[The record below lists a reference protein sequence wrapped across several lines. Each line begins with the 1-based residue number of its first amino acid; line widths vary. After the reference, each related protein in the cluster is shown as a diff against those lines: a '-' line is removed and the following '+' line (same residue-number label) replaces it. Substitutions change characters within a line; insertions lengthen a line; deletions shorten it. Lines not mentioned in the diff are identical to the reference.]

1 MNDGI
6 DIYPVNNMFGAELLM
21 NMDKKNGGGSSNMS
35 PRTDSGLDIE
45 FDDLNNLE
53 KELNNLSD
61 DISIHSSS
69 NLNFSNNLFDD
80 NASISSNVKFNDEP
94 TLGKTTSTKFKEDKT
109 TWDGYQKINNIP
121 LNPDKPINTGCQM
134 TKEELLTQKMTIL
147 RELEKM
153 EKKGIEL
160 TKKYTIDS
168 SYTEMK
174 TEFDILN
181 EDRTK
186 RSAIKFQKNLM
197 MSFVNGIEWLSSQ
210 SKDII
215 DINLD
220 GFSDSV
226 MENSDD
232 YDDIFGALHE
242 KYKGSISVSPELSL
256 LWQLGSSAVM
266 VHMTN
271 KMFKSSIPGVDDL
284 LRQNPELMRSF
295 QTAAIQSMSEKTPG
309 FSGFVSG
316 MMNHA
321 DKKGPPAPIRSQ
333 EINQDYMNRGG
344 NNSFGQFKQ
353 NMQPPTQD
361 NIRVQEYQNSRQQ
374 DNEFQKSK
382 RPMSNNMPQQF
393 TKTPIPS
400 RNEMKGPSDISDV
413 LSKLKTKTISIPPIS
428 QQQQMNRQ
436 YNPDAFTDDN
446 MSTISFSE
454 INEPKKRGR
463 KKGSSSNRNI
473 PTMSLDI

>member
-1 MNDGI
+1 
-6 DIYPVNNMFGAELLM
+6 
-21 NMDKKNGGGSSNMS
+21 
-35 PRTDSGLDIE
+35 
-45 FDDLNNLE
+45 
-53 KELNNLSD
+53 
-61 DISIHSSS
+61 
-69 NLNFSNNLFDD
+69 
-80 NASISSNVKFNDEP
+80 
-94 TLGKTTSTKFKEDKT
+94 
-109 TWDGYQKINNIP
+109 
-121 LNPDKPINTGCQM
+121 
-134 TKEELLTQKMTIL
+134 
-147 RELEKM
+147 
-153 EKKGIEL
+153 
-160 TKKYTIDS
+160 
-168 SYTEMK
+168 
-174 TEFDILN
+174 
-181 EDRTK
+181 
-186 RSAIKFQKNLM
+186 
-197 MSFVNGIEWLSSQ
+197 
-210 SKDII
+210 
-215 DINLD
+215 
-220 GFSDSV
+220 
-226 MENSDD
+226 
-232 YDDIFGALHE
+232 
-242 KYKGSISVSPELSL
+242 
-256 LWQLGSSAVM
+256 
-266 VHMTN
+266 
-271 KMFKSSIPGVDDL
+271 MFKSSIPGVDDL

-321 DKKGPPAPIRSQ
+321 DKKGPPAPIRTQ